1 MSKQRLY
8 IDESGDHTIQGVKA
22 SQWDKR
28 YMGLFGCSFEFDYCR
43 SVFNPAIEALKKK
56 HFGDEMDEPIILHR
70 EEIKKRVGPF
80 KVLLDK
86 SKSDA
91 FCADLLGL
99 VNESNF
105 RAFIVLIDKLGCSGR
120 YYGLP
125 ESQPYHIGLLTMLE
139 RYCGWLSFSRQT
151 GDVLAEARGERE
163 DKQLKA
169 AYREIYAGG
178 TRFKPSAFF
187 QRTLSTKEIKI
198 KLKAANISG
207 LQFADLL
214 AYPAKM
220 RMLEDRGITK
230 PTSGF
235 TKEIADALEKK
246 YNRRFAN
253 SQVSGYGKVY
263 IA

>member
-8 IDESGDHTIQGVKA
+8 VDESGDHTVKGVKA

-28 YMGLFGCSFEFDYCR
+28 YLGLFGCSFEFDYCR
-43 SVFNPAIEALKKK
+43 EVFNPTIEALKKT
-56 HFGDEMDEPIILHR
+56 HFGDEMDDQVILHR
-70 EEIKKRVGPF
+70 EEIKRRVGAF
-80 KVLLDK
+80 NVLL
-86 SKSDA
+86 SKENNDA
-91 FCADLLGL
+91 FCADFLRL
-99 VNESNF
+99 VNESKF
-105 RAFIVLIDKLGCSGR
+105 RAFIVLIDKLGCSNH

-125 ESQPYHIGLLTMLE
+125 ESQPYHIGLLTMME
-139 RYCGWLSFSRQT
+139 RYCGWLSFSRQD

-163 DKQLKA
+163 DTQLKA

-178 TRFKPSAFF
+178 TSYKPSSFF
-187 QRTLSTKEIKI
+187 QRTLSSREIKI
-198 KLKAANISG
+198 KSKLANIPG

-220 RMLEDRGITK
+220 RMLEDRGIVR

-235 TKEIADALEKK
+235 TREVADALESK

-253 SQVSGYGKVY
+253 SQVAGYGKIY